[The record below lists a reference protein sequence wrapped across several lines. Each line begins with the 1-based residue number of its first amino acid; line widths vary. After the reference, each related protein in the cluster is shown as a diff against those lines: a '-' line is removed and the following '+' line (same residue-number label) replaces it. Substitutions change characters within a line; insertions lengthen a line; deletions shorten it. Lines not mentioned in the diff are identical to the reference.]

1 MSNAKSSEKFPVPV
15 EPPELGQK
23 RERLLAELD
32 KQAKIAAKPSLQQV
46 LRKMHDLL
54 SHTQANAPMDLRLYE
69 DVKGAFMRF
78 QKDPVLPPPAI
89 IMEVVEFLQERLVA
103 LGFTGQMQWPE
114 GAPPPPPGFKVGSTV
129 APATPGMAANK
140 PATAAT
146 ATKSPKDGFESRS
159 SGPRM
164 TLNPE
169 TAPVP
174 SAQGQ
179 QAAPDVKSEQQQLD
193 SFKTWMKNPSFGK
206 VKG

>member
-1 MSNAKSSEKFPVPV
+1 MPNEKSSEKYPVPV

-32 KQAKIAAKPSLQQV
+32 KQAKAATKPTLQQV

-54 SHTQANAPMDLRLYE
+54 SHTQANAPMDLQLYT
-69 DVKGAFMRF
+69 DVKNAFQRF

-89 IMEVVEFLQERLVA
+89 IMEGVEFLQERLVA

-114 GAPPPPPGFKVGSTV
+114 GAPPPPPGFSVSNTA
-129 APATPGMAANK
+129 APAPAANK
-140 PATAAT
+140 PANVA
-146 ATKSPKDGFESRS
+146 KGPKDGFESRS

-174 SAQGQ
+174 PQAQQ
-179 QAAPDVKSEQQQLD
+179 QSPDVKSEQQQLD